1 MPIQNLEARA
11 RQAGRAIE
19 DYSQQLSEAL
29 QQPIGSINVV
39 TNAVNSAV
47 AGAASEIQGA
57 VTSVTNV
64 LRNPGAAIGDAVGG
78 ALSNAFGSLVG
89 GALGGL
95 IGGGFPVGIQKNPL
109 SKYASYN
116 CIFTFGALSTF
127 EVNFPDF
134 TYRRTGQP
142 SNVILRSGGAGSKHT
157 QTLYEKQLGIRGE
170 YFIDNVEV
178 DTIIAPNKK
187 TKQTNATGISF
198 EVLEPFSM
206 GLFLQ
211 ALQIAA
217 IKGGHK
223 NYLQAP
229 FLLSLEFIGWDDN
242 GRPLNI
248 PNTRRMFPLKLSNVE
263 FTVTAEGSKYSV
275 EAIAWH
281 EQAFSNEVQGT
292 QTDVDIKGS
301 TVAELLQTGP
311 ESLAT
316 ILNNREIEQQQAG
329 NKSKAD
335 QYVILFPKSR
345 NTQTEM
351 LAGGAES
358 TAGATTQSSTAA
370 NGMPAR
376 ELTDERKQELY
387 EQLTGIENGEVPADF
402 DAELSKI
409 LGIVVR
415 RSNLGESIREYA
427 EKEEN
432 LNNIGKSKIAK
443 SYLDEGRQA
452 FGRPAFVESQET
464 PGLFTRGGITI
475 SDEGRRINFRKG
487 AKVQDIIEEVVL
499 LSEYGRQFATE
510 TPNTN
515 GMKTWF
521 RIESDVYSVT
531 DSANV
536 DKTGE
541 NPKVIV
547 YRVVPYQVS
556 ASRLTSP
563 TQAAPGIQNLKRQ
576 AVKEYNYIY
585 TGKNDDVLNFDIKI
599 DTAFFNAVQG
609 DYGQLTRSSV
619 VQGANSLAAPPT
631 QPVFGQNNGNSNN
644 LPTTGTAASRTVSNV
659 NTGQRGGGV
668 MSHPETQIARAFND
682 AIVNSNTDLVSAN
695 IEIWGD
701 PYYIADSG
709 MGNYNAPEIP
719 GLLNI
724 NANGSIDY
732 QSSEC
737 DVLINFRTPIDIGR
751 NGIMAFPGAGT
762 RPVGAFSGLYQV
774 LTVKNKFSGNKFTQE
789 LETIRRRN
797 QPTEGTVE
805 SITQDL
811 EAVIEKGLDAII
823 SPIASAPAAAF
834 AAAET
839 ALTQALG
846 GTGGIASAATALEQ
860 AAGELTSALGGA
872 VQTLAPTI
880 PPVESGAGDAAAA
893 QRIAAQRTAT
903 QRTRTIDPNIT
914 GGIS

>member
-11 RQAGRAIE
+11 RQAGQAIE
-19 DYSQQLSEAL
+19 DYSQQLTDAL
-29 QQPIGSINVV
+29 QQPIGSANIVV
-39 TNAVNSAV
+39 NGINSAV
-47 AGAASEIQGA
+47 EGAASELNGA
-57 VTSVTNV
+57 ISSVTNV
-64 LRNPGAAIGDAVGG
+64 LNNPGAAIGDAIGG
-78 ALSNAFGSLVG
+78 ALSDAIG

-95 IGGGFPVGIQKNPL
+95 LGGLGGLAFPVGIQENPL

-116 CIFTFGALSTF
+116 CIFTFGALSTY

-134 TYRRTGQP
+134 TYRRTGK
-142 SNVILRSGGAGSKHT
+142 SNNVVLRSGGAGSSHT
-157 QTLYEKQLGIRGE
+157 QTLYEKQLGIKGE

-178 DTIIAPNKK
+178 DTIIAPNRR

-198 EVLEPFSM
+198 EVLEPYSM

-211 ALQIAA
+211 ALQVAA
-217 IKGGHK
+217 LRGGHK

-229 FLLSLEFIGWDDN
+229 FLLTVEFIGWDDN

-263 FTVTAEGSKYSV
+263 FNVTAEGSKYTV

-281 EQAFSNEVQGT
+281 EQAFANEIQGVK
-292 QTDVDIKGS
+292 TDVDIKGA

-316 ILNNREIEQQQAG
+316 ILNNREIQQQQAG
-329 NKSKAD
+329 NKTQAD

-345 NTQTEM
+345 STQDEQ
-351 LAGGAES
+351 LIGAVEQ
-358 TAGATTQSSTAA
+358 ADGATTQSSTAA

-376 ELTDERKQELY
+376 ELSDERKQELY
-387 EQLTGIENGEVPADF
+387 EQISGIENGEVPADF

-432 LNNIGKSKIAK
+432 LNRIGQSKIAK
-443 SYLDEGRQA
+443 SYLDEGRQV
-452 FGRPAFVESQET
+452 FGRPAFVRDEET
-464 PGLFTRGGITI
+464 GEFSRGNITI
-475 SDEGRRINFRKG
+475 SDDGRRINFKQG

-510 TPNTN
+510 TPDSN

-531 DSANV
+531 DSNNV
-536 DKTGE
+536 DRTGQ
-541 NPKVIV
+541 NPRVIV

-563 TQAAPGIQNLKRQ
+563 TQAAPGMANLKRQ

-585 TGKNDDVLNFDIKI
+585 TGKNDDVLNFDIQI
-599 DTAFFNAVQG
+599 DTAFFNAVQA
-609 DYGQLTRSSV
+609 DFGQLTRTSV
-619 VQGANSLAAPPT
+619 TQGANTLAAPPA
-631 QPVFGQNNGNSNN
+631 QPVFGQNDGNTNN
-644 LPTTGTAASRTVSNV
+644 IPSTGTAAASTVSNV
-659 NTGQRGGGV
+659 NTGQQGGGV
-668 MSHPETQIARAFND
+668 TNHPETQIARAFND

-719 GLLNI
+719 GILNI
-724 NANGSIDY
+724 NPNGSIDY
-732 QSSEC
+732 QSSEV
-737 DVLINFRTPIDIGR
+737 DVLINFRTPIDIGAD
-751 NGIMAFPGAGT
+751 GMMDYPGAGT

-774 LTVKNKFSGNKFTQE
+774 LTVKNKFSGNRFTQE

-797 QPTEGTVE
+797 QPTEGSVE
-805 SITQDL
+805 AVTQDL

-823 SPIASAPAAAF
+823 SPIASVPAAAF
-834 AAAET
+834 AQAEAA
-839 ALTQALG
+839 LSQALG

-860 AAGELTSALGGA
+860 ASNELTGALNSAVPNIQREATNALNTA
-872 VQTLAPTI
+872 R
-880 PPVESGAGDAAAA
+880 AAASS
-893 QRIAAQRTAT
+893 AANDLTNALRG
-903 QRTRTIDPNIT
+903 N
-914 GGIS
+914 

>member
-1 MPIQNLEARA
+1 MPSPGIQNLQARA
-11 RQAGRAIE
+11 AQAGQAIE
-19 DYSQQLSEAL
+19 DYSADLSNAL
-29 QQPIGSINVV
+29 TADIQGSANIVV
-39 TNAVNSAV
+39 GAVNSAV
-47 AGAASEIQGA
+47 AGAADELKA
-57 VTSVTNV
+57 ATTELTNV
-64 LRNPGAAIGDAVGG
+64 LQNPGAAIGNAVGG

-95 IGGGFPVGIQKNPL
+95 LGGGFPVGIQENPL

-116 CIFTFGALSTF
+116 CIFTFGALTTF
-127 EVNFPDF
+127 EVNYPDF
-134 TYRRTGQP
+134 TYRRTGKP
-142 SNVILRSGGAGSKHT
+142 SNIVIRSGGAGSNHT

-187 TKQTNATGISF
+187 TRSTNATGISF
-198 EVLEPFSM
+198 EVLEPYSM

-211 ALQIAA
+211 ALQVAA
-217 IKGGHK
+217 IRGGHK

-229 FLLSLEFIGWDDN
+229 FLLSLEFIGWDDE

-248 PNTRRMFPLKLSNVE
+248 PNTRRMFPLKLSNVS
-263 FTVTAEGSKYSV
+263 FNVTEQGSKYEV

-281 EQAFSNEVQGT
+281 EQAFANEVQGIK
-292 QTDVDIKGS
+292 TDVNIKGANI
-301 TVAELLQTGP
+301 AEILQSGP

-316 ILNNREIEQQQAG
+316 VLNNREIEQQQAG
-329 NKSKAD
+329 NVSQAD

-345 NTQTEM
+345 NTQTEQ
-351 LAGGAES
+351 LAGATDS
-358 TAGATTQSSTAA
+358 ANGATTQSSTAA

-387 EQLTGIENGEVPADF
+387 EQLSGIENGEIPADF
-402 DAELSKI
+402 DAELSKV

-432 LNNIGKSKIAK
+432 LNDIGKSQIAK
-443 SYLDEGRQA
+443 SYLDEGRQV
-452 FGRPAFVESQET
+452 FGKPAFVKNEET
-464 PGLFTRGGITI
+464 GEFSRGNITI
-475 SDEGRRINFRKG
+475 SDDGRSLTFKQG

-510 TPNTN
+510 TPDSN

-521 RIESDVYSVT
+521 RIEADVYTVT
-531 DSANV
+531 DSTNV
-536 DKTGE
+536 DKTGS

-547 YRVVPYQVS
+547 YRVVPYSVS
-556 ASRLTSP
+556 ASRLAAP
-563 TQAAPGIQNLKRQ
+563 TQAAPGIPNLKRQ

-585 TGKNDDVLNFDIKI
+585 TGKNDDVINFDIQI
-599 DTAFFNAVQG
+599 DTAFFNAIQG

-619 VQGANSLAAPPT
+619 TQGANALAAPPN
-631 QPVFGQNNGNSNN
+631 QPVYGRNDGNSQNM
-644 LPTTGTAASRTVSNV
+644 PTTGTAGSATVNGT
-659 NTGQRGGGV
+659 NTGQRGGGA
-668 MSHPETQIARAFND
+668 MIHPETQIARAFND

-724 NANGSIDY
+724 NTNGSIDY

-751 NGIMAFPGAGT
+751 DGIMDFPGTGT

-774 LTVKNKFSGNKFTQE
+774 LTVKNKFSGNQFTQE

-797 QPTEGTVE
+797 QPTEGSVDA
-805 SITQDL
+805 ITQDL
-811 EAVIEKGLDAII
+811 EAVIEKGLDAIL

-834 AAAET
+834 AAAE
-839 ALTQALG
+839 AELSKALG
-846 GTGGIASAATALEQ
+846 GTGGIASAGAALEQ
-860 AAGELTSALGGA
+860 AAGELTSALNTA
-872 VQTLAPTI
+872 VPEIQR
-880 PPVESGAGDAAAA
+880 AATNALSTAKNAA
-893 QRIAAQRTAT
+893 SSAANDLTNALRG
-903 QRTRTIDPNIT
+903 N
-914 GGIS
+914 

>member
-1 MPIQNLEARA
+1 MPSPGIQNLQARA
-11 RQAGRAIE
+11 AQAGQAIE
-19 DYSQQLSEAL
+19 DYSADLSNAL
-29 QQPIGSINVV
+29 TADIKGSANIVV
-39 TNAVNSAV
+39 GAVNSAV
-47 AGAASEIQGA
+47 AGAADELQA
-57 VTSVTNV
+57 ATTQLTNV
-64 LRNPGAAIGDAVGG
+64 LQNPGAAIGDAVGG

-95 IGGGFPVGIQKNPL
+95 IGGGFPVGIQENPL

-116 CIFTFGALSTF
+116 CIFTFGALTTF
-127 EVNFPDF
+127 EVNYPDF
-134 TYRRTGQP
+134 TYRRTGKP
-142 SNVILRSGGAGSKHT
+142 SNVVIRSGGAGRSHT

-187 TKQTNATGISF
+187 TRTTNATGISF
-198 EVLEPFSM
+198 EVLEPYSM

-211 ALQIAA
+211 ALQVAA
-217 IKGGHK
+217 IRGGHK

-229 FLLSLEFIGWDDN
+229 FLLSLEFVGWDDE
-242 GRPLNI
+242 GRPINI
-248 PNTRRMFPLKLSNVE
+248 PNTRRMFPLKLSNVS
-263 FTVTAEGSKYSV
+263 FNVTEQGSKYEV

-281 EQAFSNEVQGT
+281 EQAFANEVQGIK
-292 QTDVDIKGS
+292 TDVNIKGAS
-301 TVAELLQTGP
+301 IAEILQSGP

-316 ILNNREIEQQQAG
+316 VLNNREIEQQQAG
-329 NKSKAD
+329 NVTQAD

-345 NTQTEM
+345 NTQTEQ
-351 LAGGAES
+351 LAGANDS
-358 TAGATTQSSTAA
+358 ANGATTQSSTAA

-387 EQLTGIENGEVPADF
+387 EQLSGIENGEIPADF
-402 DAELSKI
+402 DAELSKV

-432 LNNIGKSKIAK
+432 LNDIGKSQIAK
-443 SYLDEGRQA
+443 SYLDEGRQV
-452 FGRPAFVESQET
+452 FGKPAFVKNEET
-464 PGLFTRGGITI
+464 GEFSRGNITI
-475 SDEGRRINFRKG
+475 SDDGRSLTFKQG

-510 TPNTN
+510 TPDSN

-521 RIESDVYSVT
+521 RIEADVYTVT
-531 DSANV
+531 DSTNV
-536 DKTGE
+536 DKTGS

-547 YRVVPYQVS
+547 YRVVPYSVS
-556 ASRLTSP
+556 TSRLAAP
-563 TQAAPGIQNLKRQ
+563 TQAAPGIPNLKRQ

-585 TGKNDDVLNFDIKI
+585 TGKNDDVINFDIQI
-599 DTAFFNAVQG
+599 DTAFFNAIQG

-619 VQGANSLAAPPT
+619 TQGANALAAPPD
-631 QPVFGQNNGNSNN
+631 QPVYGQNDGNSQNM
-644 LPTTGTAASRTVSNV
+644 PATGTAGASTVNGT
-659 NTGQRGGGV
+659 NTGQRGGGA
-668 MSHPETQIARAFND
+668 MNHPETQIARAFND

-724 NANGSIDY
+724 NTNGSIDY

-751 NGIMAFPGAGT
+751 DGIMDFPGTGT

-774 LTVKNKFSGNKFTQE
+774 LTVKNKFSGNQFTQE

-797 QPTEGTVE
+797 QPTEGSVDA
-805 SITQDL
+805 ITQDL
-811 EAVIEKGLDAII
+811 EAVIEKGLDAIL

-834 AAAET
+834 AAAE
-839 ALTQALG
+839 AELSKALG
-846 GTGGIASAATALEQ
+846 GTGGIASAGAALEQ
-860 AAGELTSALGGA
+860 AAGELTSALNTA
-872 VQTLAPTI
+872 VPDIQRAATDALSTAKN
-880 PPVESGAGDAAAA
+880 AANAAANDLTNA
-893 QRIAAQRTAT
+893 LRG
-903 QRTRTIDPNIT
+903 N
-914 GGIS
+914 